1 MKKKALL
8 LIGAL
13 LLASC
18 ASLPDI
24 RPVADEKMTC
34 PSPFL
39 AKTTRFIHAIEVR
52 RSGEMQA
59 AMIGVTLTDPA
70 QRTISC
76 ALMSPEGMAFLE
88 AVSGPDDL
96 QVSRALPPFDS
107 LDFVRN
113 MMDDIEMIFLMPL
126 ETPLQK
132 GISDAGEAVCRRH
145 KQRGG
150 WLDVLAGL
158 DGRIRIIQYSESG
171 RLQRS
176 VTLANQADNP
186 YAAIDLQARDL
197 FNYSL
202 GMTLIESETIQD

>member
-34 PSPFL
+34 PSPFPD
-39 AKTTRFIHAIEVR
+39 KTTRFIHAIEVR
-52 RSGEMQA
+52 SAGEMQA

-70 QRTISC
+70 SRTISC

-88 AVSGPDDL
+88 AVAAPDGL

-113 MMDDIEMIFLMPL
+113 MMDDIEMIFLIPR
-126 ETPLQK
+126 EAPLQK
-132 GISDAGEAVCRRH
+132 GISDVGEAVCRRH

-150 WLDVLAGL
+150 WLDMIAGL
-158 DGRIRIIQYSESG
+158 DGRIRIRSYTENG
-171 RLQRS
+171 RLKRS

-186 YAAIDLQARDL
+186 YATIDLQATDL

-202 GMTLIESETIQD
+202 WMTLIESETIQD